1 MIKEHFKVRNQKMN
15 EHVKA
20 RLERKDRGV
29 IQEAENKEM
38 KKNILKSE
46 NNCKNT

>member
-15 EHVKA
+15 EHFKA

-29 IQEAENKEM
+29 HSKGR
-38 KKNILKSE
+38 KKRNEKRTS
-46 NNCKNT
+46 